1 MRNNG
6 HDRFTVWDLRKII
19 TDIHE
24 HHDEV
29 SQIYLFGSR
38 SYKTNSL
45 RSDIDLLAITD
56 VPIPDVEVNAWLHD
70 KYPPVD
76 LFCSYDSVVAKSVT
90 NGSCIWFDQKNVR
103 GYKNL
108 PDQLDAKL
116 LWTKEAN
123 FSVQYSD
130 DDTIWFQK
138 TLNGIEFPMS
148 IIPLLPVEEPAE
160 TVNKALAALEASG
173 IKTYYAGNSLGE
185 ISQSII
191 KLIEVGLR
199 KPSKYQKKAK
209 KFSFDS
215 ITIENEYDFQNLIHF
230 LLRPIFPDIISEPF
244 EIEIDGN
251 KKSADFALA
260 HSKIVIE
267 AKWIDTNGK
276 KSDVLKTIMG
286 LADFYTQNPNIGSLI
301 VVALYKSNVS
311 LDSASLNYQFSFER
325 NNPPIYVRFLK
336 SDYSG

>member
-1 MRNNG
+1 MRNKEQEK
-6 HDRFTVWDLRKII
+6 FTVWDLRRII
-19 TDIHE
+19 TAIHE

-56 VPIPDVEVNAWLHD
+56 VPIADVEVNVWLHD
-70 KYPPVD
+70 EYPPVD

-90 NGSCIWFDQKNVR
+90 NGSCIWFDQKNTR
-103 GYKNL
+103 GYQDL

-116 LWTKEAN
+116 LWTKEDS
-123 FSVQYSD
+123 FSDQYSD
-130 DDTIWFQK
+130 WFQK
-138 TLNGIEFPMS
+138 TVNGIDFPMS

-191 KLIEVGLR
+191 KLIEAGLQ
-199 KPSKYQKKAK
+199 KPKQYQKKAK

-215 ITIENEYDFQNLIHF
+215 IAIENEYDFQNLIHF
-230 LLRPIFPDIISEPF
+230 LLRPIFPDITSEPF
-244 EIEIDGN
+244 EIQIDGN
-251 KKSADFALA
+251 KKFADFALA

-267 AKWIDTNGK
+267 AKWIDTISK
-276 KSDVLKTIMG
+276 KADVLKTLMG
-286 LADFYTQNPNIGSLI
+286 LADFYTQNPNIRCLI
-301 VVALYKSNVS
+301 IVALYKSNVS